1 MVAKNKLLLVLSFI
15 LLALVLASYL
25 SPFFVARGV
34 ALWLRYQARRS
45 GATISTGQ
53 ISAPFLR
60 PVEIRDLRIVR
71 AGTGAPHLQI
81 DAPRVEAAF
90 RLAALFERSQ
100 RSHPLRS
107 LTIEHARVS
116 LRGRAIESA
125 EQIDWH
131 SLAALLPEQF
141 DFSADQILF
150 EQPFGRLELHDA
162 RISGN
167 DTRSGEVS
175 IASLQL
181 RGPYL
186 KKSFTDVH
194 GVTRWQDSRL
204 TIGSLQLLEGLR
216 IDSLAL
222 DFTRLR
228 ETRIAA
234 DLATTIFNGNM
245 RANFA
250 TERTGNSRL
259 WEAAGS
265 ASGISL
271 SQLAPALGLTE
282 PLTGSLRAS
291 KFSFRGDPRDFLH
304 ATASLWTEL
313 TGFSWRERQADVI
326 MIGANFYER
335 TVQLQEL
342 YIKQQNNE
350 LTLSGETAL
359 AADWLNP
366 DFRGD
371 VSGSIND
378 LGQFAELFGASAD
391 AFAGKVA
398 VRGRVHAHEHK
409 VDGELALTGDALT
422 IARNPVDS
430 LTARLTLDSP
440 RLRCDQFELRRGED
454 FLRGSG
460 QVDFAHHRSFQILAD
475 GWFHDLSE
483 YGAHL
488 PLLGVL
494 SGNLFAQIDASG
506 DENTS
511 KISLRAQM
519 SGAKFATNGTWR
531 GDTVEI
537 DSFAVTMNN
546 ASAAFA
552 GSLKISEPRKLTL
565 SPHSDVRLAQNLD
578 QRVCMSGFEM
588 QAGDFGT
595 PLSQITVTQNQLA
608 LTDPVSTTQTAE
620 LCPDEQDAGQPL
632 RISVPSPTP
641 ASSPTPSPTPTPS
654 PPAPLLQRATPLP
667 SPKPGRTP

>member
-1 MVAKNKLLLVLSFI
+1 MAAKNRLLLVLSFI

-25 SPFFVARGV
+25 SPFFVARGLS
-34 ALWLRYQARRS
+34 LWLRYQARRS
-45 GATISTGQ
+45 GATITTGE

-60 PVEIRDLRIVR
+60 PVQIRNLRIVR
-71 AGTGAPHLQI
+71 AGAGAPHLQI

-90 RLAALFERSQ
+90 RLAALFERSE

-107 LTIEHARVS
+107 LSIEHARVS
-116 LRGRAIESA
+116 VRGRAIESA

-131 SLAALLPEQF
+131 SLGVLLPEQF

-150 EQPFGRLELHDA
+150 EQSFGRVEMRDA
-162 RISGN
+162 RISGHN
-167 DTRSGEVS
+167 TRSGNVS
-175 IASLQL
+175 VASLQL
-181 RGPYL
+181 GGPHL
-186 KKSFTDVH
+186 QKSFADIR

-204 TIGSLQLLEGLR
+204 TIGSLHLLDGLQ
-216 IDSLAL
+216 IDSFAL

-228 ETRIAA
+228 DARIAA
-234 DLATTIFNGNM
+234 ELAAAIFNGNM

-250 TERTGNSRL
+250 TERSGKTRL

-265 ASGISL
+265 ASGVSL

-291 KFSFRGDPRDFLH
+291 KFSFRGDRRDFLH

-313 TGFSWRERQADVI
+313 TGFSWRERKADVI

-378 LGQFAELFGASAD
+378 LGQFAELFGASAN

-409 VDGELALTGDALT
+409 VDGDLALTGDGLT

-460 QVDFAHHRSFQILAD
+460 QIDFAHRRAFQILAD
-475 GWFHDLSE
+475 GWFHDLTE

-488 PLLGVL
+488 PLLGTL

-506 DENTS
+506 DENSS
-511 KISLRAQM
+511 KISLSAQM
-519 SGAKFATNGTWR
+519 SEAKFATHGTWR
-531 GDTVEI
+531 DDTVAI

-546 ASAAFA
+546 ASAAFTGA
-552 GSLKISEPRKLTL
+552 LKISQPRKLTL
-565 SPHSDVRLAQNLD
+565 SPSSDVRLAQSLD
-578 QRVCMSGFEM
+578 QRVCVRGLEI

-595 PLSQITVTQNQLA
+595 PLSQITVTQNQLT
-608 LTDPVSTTQTAE
+608 LTDPVSTTQTVE
-620 LCPDEQDAGQPL
+620 FCPNEESAAQPL
-632 RISVPSPTP
+632 RISVPSPM
-641 ASSPTPSPTPTPS
+641 PSPS
-654 PPAPLLQRATPLP
+654 PIPATPLP
-667 SPKPGRTP
+667 SLKPETPPRP